1 MSTAAKQ
8 SASAPSLVDS
18 LEEYLVG
25 LPREDRA
32 DALHQV
38 FYGFYTRVA
47 VIDRTTYE
55 LAEWAKDEAAEI
67 AGTTGTLA
75 EALRDNALF
84 VGQDLFAAR
93 MRAMSAMGYIAKR
106 LVSLLNGAPAPAF
119 TLTEAIAFDQDSGSL
134 RRYDLSKPGEH
145 PELPYDPLSY
155 DLSALDDAP
164 Q

>member
-1 MSTAAKQ
+1 MSPVAKA
-8 SASAPSLVDS
+8 SESAPSLIDS
-18 LEEYLVG
+18 LEEYLSDV
-25 LPREDRA
+25 PREGRA

-55 LAEWAKDEAAEI
+55 LAEWAKTDAAEV

-84 VGQDLFAAR
+84 VGQDLFAGR

-106 LVSLLNGAPAPAF
+106 LVSLLNGAPPPTPVPPGTRLAAIVSLNELVLYVTPASR
-119 TLTEAIAFDQDSGSL
+119 TL
-134 RRYDLSKPGEH
+134 
-145 PELPYDPLSY
+145 
-155 DLSALDDAP
+155 AL
-164 Q
+164 

>member
-1 MSTAAKQ
+1 MSPVAKA
-8 SASAPSLVDS
+8 SESAPSLIDS
-18 LEEYLVG
+18 LEEYLHDV
-25 LPREDRA
+25 PREGRA

-55 LAEWAKDEAAEI
+55 LAEWAKNDAAAI
-67 AGTTGTLA
+67 AGRTGTLA

-84 VGQDLFAAR
+84 VGQDLFAGR

-106 LVSLLNGAPAPAF
+106 LVSVLNGAPPPKPF
-119 TLTEAIAFDQDSGSL
+119 TLTHAIAFDQESGQL

-145 PELPYDPLSY
+145 PELPYDPLVY
-155 DLSALDDAP
+155 DLSEV
-164 Q
+164 

>member
-1 MSTAAKQ
+1 MSPAAN
-8 SASAPSLVDS
+8 APESAPSLVDS
-18 LEEYLVG
+18 LEEYLRGV
-25 LPREDRA
+25 PREERA

-55 LAEWAKDEAAEI
+55 LAAWAKHEAAEV

-84 VGQDLFAAR
+84 VGQELFAGR

-106 LVSLLNGAPAPAF
+106 LVSLLNGAPSPTF
-119 TLTEAIAFDQDSGSL
+119 TLTHAIGFDQDAGRL
-134 RRYDLSKPGEH
+134 RRYDLATPGEH
-145 PELPYDPLSY
+145 PDLPYDPLSY
-155 DLSALDDAP
+155 ELGADGDHV
-164 Q
+164 